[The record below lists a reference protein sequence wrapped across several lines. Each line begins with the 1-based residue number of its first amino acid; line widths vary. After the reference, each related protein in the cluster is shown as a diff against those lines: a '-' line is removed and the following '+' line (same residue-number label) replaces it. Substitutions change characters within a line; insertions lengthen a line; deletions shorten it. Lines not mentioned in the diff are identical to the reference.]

1 MRHKLYKLLT
11 CWLLCWGTFILLLP
25 NANAQSTDA
34 SFTGVITDDK
44 GEALPGVTIAIKNES
59 TGFRTGTLTQADGR
73 YQFKQLP
80 LGGPYTVSA
89 SFVGY
94 ANKQS
99 SELYLNQGSRVVV
112 DFQLTEATTQLNEVI
127 VTEKFVDDVKSFGA
141 ATKVTANNIKNLPL
155 EGRNFEGLVRLS
167 PLQGGND
174 LALGG
179 QRRGSTNITIDGG
192 NARSPLWA
200 GTAGSGPY
208 AISQEAIREF
218 EVVTNAYDVT
228 QGRQAGGA
236 VNAVTKSGTNT
247 FTGSLFAFGRAD
259 ELASKY
265 DIRGNARTQN
275 FSTYQW
281 GFSFGG
287 PIIKDKLHFFTAY
300 DRQDSQAPVVI
311 ADITNEEDER
321 RFRIRKDTLDK
332 AIAIARQLYGVGNG
346 PQVGQF
352 GNKTTNN
359 TLFAR
364 FDWTINDKHKL
375 TFRNNL
381 TSFNAPINSDDNSD
395 IDLRETWNKQ
405 ETRSYTG
412 LLSLRSSFSPSFTN
426 EVKVQYQ
433 YEYTAQETSD
443 ELPRQN
449 IPRAIVT
456 LTSPFPTSSNP
467 DATQRTTL
475 QFGGQRFTPERTKY
489 SQIHLINTSYL
500 TKGKFNFTFGTD
512 NFITF
517 LEDLFTSE
525 LNGRFFYNSMQDLEN
540 NRPSR
545 YVREVPL
552 EGGEPIVKYN
562 VFDWSLFG
570 QVDFDLNPN
579 VNVAAGLRWDGT
591 TFLTAPGYNP
601 VVDRT
606 LGIRTDRKPVD
617 WNNLQPRAQ
626 LTWNVGGRNTDIVKI
641 GGGAFSSMAMY
652 YNIAN
657 NMLFSGLRVGS
668 IDVSGDQVPTPDF
681 LSYRRDP
688 STAPGIPA
696 GTPYVSTINA
706 VGDNFQ
712 VPLTWKGNISYN
724 RVLWGDRLRVGVN
737 AMISHTR
744 NNYVYQERNLVDQP
758 YFRIAREANR
768 GVFVP
773 ADKINTNGT
782 LQWQD
787 SRKTTEVGRVL
798 ELVPDGYVNQ
808 WAVVVDATVR
818 VGRDGYIN
826 ASYTYNDA
834 KDNSSYNCC
843 VANTSTF
850 LPVQD
855 DPRALNYGYSDT
867 HFRSKLVLNSGTPT
881 WKGFVLGVIVTGTG
895 GTPFAFHAYR
905 AGTSLNGDFNEQN
918 DLAYLYDPNSP
929 ETPQALRESINGWL
943 NNPEVTQ
950 HAKDYYLDN
959 MGKIAPR
966 NGGVNP
972 FAAVIDLR
980 LTKKFR
986 TYKNQGLELS
996 ADLFNVANLIDKNKG
1011 INRNLGREQR
1021 LYNLSGFDRANLQY
1035 NYTLNSSTAANPV
1048 GGTPWRL
1055 QLGVRYSF

>member
-1 MRHKLYKLLT
+1 MLHKLYANSLRLALLAGIFLASIPLA
-11 CWLLCWGTFILLLP
+11 W
-25 NANAQSTDA
+25 AQSTDA
-34 SFTGVITDDK
+34 AFIGVVTDDK
-44 GEALPGVTIAIKNES
+44 GQPLPGVTIGVTNES
-59 TGFRTGTLTQADGR
+59 TGFRTGTVTQADGR
-73 YQFKQLP
+73 FQFRQLP
-80 LGGPYTVSA
+80 LGGPYTVIA
-89 SFVGY
+89 SFIGY
-94 ANKQS
+94 SNKQS
-99 SELYLNQGSRVVV
+99 SDLYLNQGAKVVV
-112 DFQLTEATTQLNEVI
+112 DFQLTEASTQLNEVI

-141 ATKVTANNIKNLPL
+141 GTKVTANNIKNLPL

-167 PLQGGND
+167 PLQGGD
-174 LALGG
+174 QLSLAG

-247 FTGSLFAFGRAD
+247 FTGTAFGYVRAD
-259 ELASKY
+259 QLSSRY
-265 DIRGNARTQN
+265 DIRAVPRTQE

-281 GFSFGG
+281 GFSLGG
-287 PIIKDKLHFFTAY
+287 PIIKNKLHFFTAF
-300 DRQDSQAPVVI
+300 DRQDAQAPIII
-311 ADITNEEDER
+311 ADINNEADER
-321 RFRIRKDTLDK
+321 RLNIRKDTLDK
-332 AIAIARQLYGVGNG
+332 AIALARNLYGVGTG
-346 PQVGQF
+346 PQIGQF

-359 TLFAR
+359 TLFVR
-364 FDWTINDKHKL
+364 FDWTLNDKHKL
-375 TFRNNL
+375 TFRNNF
-381 TSFNAPINSDDNSD
+381 TSFNAPINSGDNSN
-395 IDLRETWNKQ
+395 IVLRETYNQQ

-412 LLSLRSSFSPSFTN
+412 LVSLRSALSPSFTN
-426 EVKVQYQ
+426 ELKVQYQ
-433 YEYTAQETSD
+433 YEYTAQETSK
-443 ELPRQN
+443 ELPSQN

-456 LTSPFPTSSNP
+456 LRSPFGK
-467 DATQRTTL
+467 DTTTTTF

-489 SQIHLINTSYL
+489 TQIHLINTSYL

-525 LNGRFFYNSMQDLEN
+525 LNGRFFFNSMRDLEN
-540 NRPSR
+540 QTPSR

-552 EGGEPIVKYN
+552 EGGEPVVKYN

-579 VNVAAGLRWDGT
+579 INLAAGLRWDGT
-591 TFLTAPGYNP
+591 AFLTAPAYNP
-601 VVDRT
+601 IVDRT

-657 NMLFSGLRVGS
+657 NMLFNGLRVGS
-668 IDVSGDQVPTPDF
+668 IDVSGNQVPRPDF
-681 LSYRRDP
+681 ISYRRDP

-696 GTPYVSTINA
+696 GTPYVATINA
-706 VGDNFQ
+706 VGPDFE

-724 RVLWGDRLRVGVN
+724 RILWGDRLRIGIN

-773 ADKINTNGT
+773 ANRIRPNGT

-798 ELVPDGYVNQ
+798 ELTSDGYVNQ

-818 VGRDGYIN
+818 VGKDGYITT
-826 ASYTYNDA
+826 SYTYNDA
-834 KDNSSYNCC
+834 RDNSSYNCC

-850 LPVQD
+850 LPVTD

-867 HFRSKLVLNSGTPT
+867 HFRSKLVASAGTPS

-918 DLAYLYDPNSP
+918 DLAFLYDPNSP
-929 ETPQALRESINGWL
+929 ETPENLRTGINNWL
-943 NNPEVTQ
+943 NNPNVAQ
-950 HAKDYYLDN
+950 HAKDYYTEN

-972 FAAVIDLR
+972 FAAVVDLR

-986 TYKNQGLELS
+986 TFGNQALELS
-996 ADLFNVANLIDKNKG
+996 ADVFNVANLIDRNAG
-1011 INRNLGREQR
+1011 VNRNLGREQR
-1021 LYNLSGFDRANLQY
+1021 LFNIAGFDRQAQQY
-1035 NYTLNSSTAANPV
+1035 NYTLNTTASNPI
-1048 GGTPWRL
+1048 GGSPWRL
-1055 QLGVRYSF
+1055 QLGARYNF

>member
-1 MRHKLYKLLT
+1 MLHKIYQKTYQWVLLVGIFLLT
-11 CWLLCWGTFILLLP
+11 TV
-25 NANAQSTDA
+25 ANAQSTDA
-34 SFTGVITDDK
+34 SFLGMITDDK
-44 GEALPGVTIAIKNES
+44 GEPLPGVTIGIKNES
-59 TGFRTGTLTQADGR
+59 TGFKTGTLTQADGR
-73 YQFKQLP
+73 FQFRQLP
-80 LGGPYTVSA
+80 LGGPYTVTA

-94 ANKQS
+94 ASKQS
-99 SELYLNQGSRVVV
+99 SELYLNQGSKVVV
-112 DFQLTEATTQLNEVI
+112 DFQLTESSTQLNEVI

-155 EGRNFEGLVRLS
+155 EGRNFSGLARLS
-167 PLQGGND
+167 PLAGAD
-174 LALGG
+174 PSSLAG
-179 QRRGSTNITIDGG
+179 QRSGSTNITIDGG

-218 EVVTNAYDVT
+218 EVVTNAYDVS

-247 FTGSLFAFGRAD
+247 FTGAVFGYGRAD
-259 ELASKY
+259 ELSSNY
-265 DIRGNARTQN
+265 DIRGVKRTQN

-281 GFSFGG
+281 GFSLGG
-287 PIIKDKLHFFTAY
+287 PIIKDKLHFYTAF
-300 DRQDSQAPVVI
+300 DRQDAQAPVVI
-311 ADITNEEDER
+311 TDINNEADER
-321 RFRIRKDTLDK
+321 RFGIRKDTLEK
-332 AIAIARQLYGVGNG
+332 AIAIARRLYGVSDN

-359 TLFAR
+359 TLFVR
-364 FDWTINDKHKL
+364 FDWTLNDKHKL

-381 TSFNAPINSDDNSD
+381 TSFDAPINSGDNSS
-395 IDLRETWNKQ
+395 IVLRETYNKQ
-405 ETRSYTG
+405 LARSYTG
-412 LLSLRSSFSPSFTN
+412 LVSLRSSVSPSFTN
-426 EVKVQYQ
+426 ELKVQYQ

-443 ELPRQN
+443 ELPKQN

-456 LTSPFPTSSNP
+456 LVSPFPTAENP
-467 DATQRTTL
+467 NATQRTTF

-489 SQIHLINTSYL
+489 NQFHLINTSYL

-512 NFITF
+512 NFFTV

-525 LNGRFFYNSMQDLEN
+525 LNGRFFFNSMQDLEN
-540 NRPSR
+540 KKPSR
-545 YVREVPL
+545 YVREVAL
-552 EGGEPIVKYN
+552 EGGEPVVKYN

-570 QVDFDLNPN
+570 QVDFDLHPN
-579 VNVAAGLRWDGT
+579 INLAAGLRWDGT
-591 TFLTAPGYNP
+591 AFLTGAAYNP

-641 GGGAFSSMAMY
+641 GGGAFSAMAMY
-652 YNIAN
+652 YNQAN
-657 NMLFSGLRVGS
+657 NMLFSGTRVGS
-668 IDVSGDQVPTPDF
+668 IDVSGAQVPTPDF
-681 LSYRRDP
+681 ISYRRDP

-706 VGDNFQ
+706 MGKNFE

-724 RVLWGDRLRVGVN
+724 RILWGDRLRIGIN
-737 AMISHTR
+737 AMVSHTR

-782 LQWQD
+782 LRWQD

-818 VGRDGYIN
+818 LGRDGYLN
-826 ASYTYNDA
+826 ASYTYNDT

-850 LPVQD
+850 LPVKD
-855 DPRALNYGYSDT
+855 DPRALSYGYSDT
-867 HFRSKLVLNSGTPT
+867 HFRSKLVINGGTPS
-881 WKGFVLGVIVTGTG
+881 WKGFVAGVIVTGTG

-918 DLAYLYDPNSP
+918 DLAFLFDPNSSSTP
-929 ETPQALRESINGWL
+929 EALRTGINAWL
-943 NNPEVTQ
+943 NNPQVAQ
-950 HAKDYYLDN
+950 HAKDYYLAN
-959 MGKIAPR
+959 VGKIAPR

-972 FAAVIDLR
+972 FSAVVDLR

-996 ADLFNVANLIDKNKG
+996 ADLFNVANLLNKSNG
-1011 INRNLGREQR
+1011 VNRNLSRELR
-1021 LYNLSGFDRANLQY
+1021 LLNISGFDKEALQY
-1035 NYTLNSSTAANPV
+1035 NYTFNSPTASNPI